1 MIPSPQPPVPP
12 LSSNAGALSNKRFEF
27 PGYSPRFR
35 PNKLGAPQLFGVLR
49 CQKRTAAVSGS
60 RSRALGERGA
70 SGGHPPAEAMV
81 FTEDDAFRLCAED
94 PKVIGRQNQ
103 RRYKEVWLAF
113 CKWIVERF
121 DK

>member
-1 MIPSPQPPVPP
+1 
-12 LSSNAGALSNKRFEF
+12 
-27 PGYSPRFR
+27 
-35 PNKLGAPQLFGVLR
+35 
-49 CQKRTAAVSGS
+49 
-60 RSRALGERGA
+60 
-70 SGGHPPAEAMV
+70 MV

>member
-12 LSSNAGALSNKRFEF
+12 LSPTRVLSPTNGLSSQVTHPAFVPTNWGAS
-27 PGYSPRFR
+27 
-35 PNKLGAPQLFGVLR
+35 AFGVLR
-49 CQKRTAAVSGS
+49 CQKLTAAVSGS
-60 RSRALGERGA
+60 RSRASGERGE
-70 SGGHPPAEAMV
+70 SGGHSPAEAMV